1 MNLTKRG
8 YTIIEI
14 LIFLAIAAL
23 AFGGGYTAYRQ
34 FTRKQTL
41 DTAFASLKSELARA
55 QELAFAGKKPQPDCG
70 PGTVLNGYR
79 VEIGDAAFTTMA
91 VCRRSA
97 DGAEITA
104 DSRGTSTPPG
114 VTIEGNP
121 PSPRVL
127 YKVLGQGA
135 DIGGS
140 NEIELTFRQSRPR
153 KQIRAKIT
161 KEGRLERV
169 QPLPSSAP

>member
-1 MNLTKRG
+1 MSQTKRG

-14 LIFLAIAAL
+14 IIFLVIAAL
-23 AFGGGYTAYRQ
+23 AFGGGYAAYRQ

-55 QELAFAGKKPQPDCG
+55 QELAFAGKKPQDCG
-70 PGTVLNGYR
+70 TGTVLDGYR
-79 VEIGDAAFTTMA
+79 VEIGSTAFTTMA
-91 VCRRSA
+91 VCRRST
-97 DGAEITA
+97 DGTEITA
-104 DSRGTSTPPG
+104 DSRETRTPSE

-140 NEIELTFRQSRPR
+140 SEIELTFRQNRPR
-153 KQIRAKIT
+153 RQIRAKIT
-161 KEGRLERV
+161 SEGRLERV
-169 QPLPSSAP
+169 QPLPSLAP